1 MAATVSEITAAMKRA
16 LTAVEGLRISE
27 WIPDQVNPP
36 HATISLDGI
45 DYHRSFAMGAPEHR
59 FTVSVIVGRASERAA
74 QLRLDSY
81 LSATGDYSIRQAL
94 EDDQTLAGVV
104 QSLIVTAASGIQ
116 IVTISD
122 VVYLSVDFSVTCYA

>member
-16 LTAVEGLRISE
+16 LTAVEGLRVSE
-27 WIPDQVNPP
+27 FLPDQINPP
-36 HATISLDGI
+36 QATISLDGI

-59 FTVSVIVGRASERAA
+59 FTVSVVVGRASERAA

-94 EDDQTLAGVV
+94 EDDQTLGGVV
-104 QSLIVTAASGIQ
+104 QSLVVTSASGLQ
-116 IVTISD
+116 TITVGD
-122 VVYLSVDFSVTCYA
+122 LVYLTVDFSVTCYA